1 MKTIDRLGD
10 AFERQSR
17 RAKLTLMAGP
27 GVGWL
32 LTLILLPTA
41 FLVAVS
47 FAEINSSY
55 DVVWSVSVSNYREL
69 FVGQDGWFQTPFV
82 DSFLLSLRIS
92 AATTL
97 ATVVLAYP
105 VAYLLTRLSGR
116 RFKLL
121 LFAVLVPFFT
131 IFIVRIYSWL
141 SLFGSQGLINSALVA
156 TPFVAEPLGIFE
168 YGVAAVVISL
178 THAFFPYMLL
188 TLYSSLE
195 GIDYG
200 VIEASRDLGASR
212 LEIAKDVVVPLSVQ
226 GLITGCVFVF
236 VPALGTFITPQSP
249 PGSPS
254 CTRSTTARRG
264 RCSSSCRPW
273 SRSRSSCAPPA
284 WRRWGDR
291 WPTVNGTAG
300 SHGSSA
306 SPTSRRPSPSTA
318 S

>member
-10 AFERQSR
+10 AFERQGR

-55 DVVWSVSVSNYREL
+55 DVVWSFSVSNYQEL
-69 FVGQDGWFQTPFV
+69 FVGQDGLFQTPFV

-92 AATTL
+92 AATTA

-105 VAYLLTRLSGR
+105 VAYLLTRLTGR

-236 VPALGTFITPQSP
+236 VPALGTFITPQFLARWQF
-249 PGSPS
+249 
-254 CTRSTTARRG
+254 TMIAEVLTARITELYALNYG
-264 RCSSSCRPW
+264 
-273 SRSRSSCAPPA
+273 A
-284 WRRWGDR
+284 
-291 WPTVNGTAG
+291 AG
-300 SHGSSA
+300 SLFLIV
-306 SPTSRRPSPSTA
+306 PTLIAFAIVMRTTSLEA
-318 S
+318 MG